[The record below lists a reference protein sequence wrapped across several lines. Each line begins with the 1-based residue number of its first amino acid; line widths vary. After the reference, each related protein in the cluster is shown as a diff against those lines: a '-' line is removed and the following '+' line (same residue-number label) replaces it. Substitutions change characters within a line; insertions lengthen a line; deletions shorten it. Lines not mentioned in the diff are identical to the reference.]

1 MKKWNINAIMLND
14 NSTFK
19 YEFPITVGESTL
31 NLFNTSMFKE
41 KCLYK
46 YTSFC
51 VSSPSFYDPGSET
64 YIETISD
71 INEAVTM
78 FHSLFSQWIA
88 NRQHAFT
95 KIYEALTAD
104 YNPLWNVDG
113 VEGIIYEDTHTG
125 TDTNTKGGH
134 DDLAHSGSDVDRLSG
149 TDANVLS
156 GRDVDTLSG
165 RDSVAQ
171 SGTDTTSINVSRDET
186 TRTGNESNA
195 KSGTDSTG
203 HKTTTF
209 DSVSSDPATMFPT
222 GEDSTSYG
230 STDTK
235 TYNSVKD
242 AHYLEESDG
251 TTYGKTDT
259 TNYGKTD
266 TIQYG
271 KTDTTNYGKVD
282 TLTYGKNERSTYNSS
297 NTEVKDLFDKHIEMK
312 IRQGNIGVTKS
323 TDLIESEIRLRDFL
337 DQMIDYFIADFIR
350 AYCIL

>member
-19 YEFPITVGESTL
+19 YEFPITVGEATL
-31 NLFNTSMFKE
+31 NLFNTAMFKE

-78 FHSLFSQWIA
+78 FHSLFTQWIA

-113 VEGIIYEDTHTG
+113 VEGLIYEDTHTG
-125 TDTNTKGGH
+125 TDTNTKGGY
-134 DDLAHSGSDVDRLSG
+134 DNLAHSGSDVDRLSG

-171 SGTDTTSINVSRDET
+171 SGTDTTNINISRDET
-186 TRTGNESNA
+186 TRTGSESNA

-242 AHYLEESDG
+242 AHYLEESDA

-259 TNYGKTD
+259 TSYGKTD

-323 TDLIESEIRLRDFL
+323 TDLVESEIRLRDFL

>member
-14 NSTFK
+14 SSTFK

-51 VSSPSFYDPGSET
+51 VSSPSFFDPGSET
-64 YIETISD
+64 YIETCSD
-71 INEAVTM
+71 INDAVTM
-78 FHSLFSQWIA
+78 FHSLFTQWIG

-113 VEGIIYEDTHTG
+113 VEGLIYEDTHTG
-125 TDTNTKGGH
+125 TDTNTRGGY
-134 DDLAHSGSDVDRLSG
+134 DNLASSGSDVDRLSG
-149 TDANVLS
+149 SDSNVQSGNDITALS
-156 GRDVDTLSG
+156 GRDT
-165 RDSVAQ
+165 VAQ
-171 SGTDTTSINVSRDET
+171 SGTDTTNIDVSRDET
-186 TRTGNESNA
+186 TRTGSEEDE
-195 KSGTDSTG
+195 KSGTDTTG

-209 DSVSSDPATMFPT
+209 DSVSSDPPVMYPT

-230 STDTK
+230 SKDTK
-235 TYNSVKD
+235 TYKDVKD
-242 AHYLEESDG
+242 THYLEEEDS

-259 TNYGKTD
+259 TTYGKTD
-266 TIQYG
+266 TA
-271 KTDTTNYGKVD
+271 NYGKVD

-297 NTEVKDLFDKHIEMK
+297 NTEVRDLFDKHIEMK

>member
-14 NSTFK
+14 SSTFK

-51 VSSPSFYDPGSET
+51 VSSPSFFDPGSET
-64 YIETISD
+64 YIETCSD
-71 INEAVTM
+71 INDAVTM
-78 FHSLFSQWIA
+78 FHSLFTQWIG

-113 VEGIIYEDTHTG
+113 VEGLIYEDTHTG
-125 TDTNTKGGH
+125 TDTNTRGGY
-134 DDLAHSGSDVDRLSG
+134 DNLASSGSDVDRLSG
-149 TDANVLS
+149 SDSNVQSGNDITALS
-156 GRDVDTLSG
+156 GRDT
-165 RDSVAQ
+165 VAQ
-171 SGTDTTSINVSRDET
+171 SGTDTTNIDVSRDET
-186 TRTGNESNA
+186 TRTGYEEDE
-195 KSGTDSTG
+195 KSGTDTTG

-209 DSVSSDPATMFPT
+209 DSVSSDPPVMYPT

-230 STDTK
+230 SKDTK
-235 TYNSVKD
+235 TYKDVKD
-242 AHYLEESDG
+242 THYLEEEDS

-259 TNYGKTD
+259 TTYGKTD
-266 TIQYG
+266 TA
-271 KTDTTNYGKVD
+271 NYGKVD

-297 NTEVKDLFDKHIEMK
+297 NTEVRDLFDKHIEMK